1 MIINTGGTKSLCKRL
16 SKIGTCFWSACVKA
30 LLNFASIFFGVLRH
44 YERNFH
50 VIPEENTASI
60 IFTFG

>member
-1 MIINTGGTKSLCKRL
+1 MIINTGGTKSLCKCL
-16 SKIGTCFWSACVKA
+16 LKIGTCFWSACVKA
-30 LLNFASIFFGVLRH
+30 LLNCASIFFGILRH

-50 VIPEENTASI
+50 VFPEENTASI